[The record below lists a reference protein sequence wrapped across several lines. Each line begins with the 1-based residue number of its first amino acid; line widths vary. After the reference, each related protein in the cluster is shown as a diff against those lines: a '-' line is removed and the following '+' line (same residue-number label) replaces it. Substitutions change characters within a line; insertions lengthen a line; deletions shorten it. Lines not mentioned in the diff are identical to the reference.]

1 MCVCVCLC
9 VCVCVYMFVGV
20 CSWAVGF
27 SICLWYVL
35 VYPSRSGLSKVPFSV
50 FLSVPV
56 FSPKPPIS
64 SFSSVS
70 REPEKVKP
78 ALIIH
83 FAIYLLIF
91 GPRTQNPDL
100 HCLIVSVESKCC
112 RLHFFHNT
120 HMEKCSPMRGNCSV

>member
-1 MCVCVCLC
+1 MALATSGALVCTGAGSGSAINNNVCVCEGLFVCVCVCMF

-83 FAIYLLIF
+83 FVIHLLIF
-91 GPRTQNPDL
+91 GPRTQNPD
-100 HCLIVSVESKCC
+100 
-112 RLHFFHNT
+112 R
-120 HMEKCSPMRGNCSV
+120 